1 MEETK
6 RQWDEWFAKRDAVS
20 AEIESAVAEMLIG
33 EDPFAD
39 GQPKFRSPDRVSDD
53 MYAIGERYRAN
64 S

>member
-33 EDPFAD
+33 EDPFTD
-39 GQPKFRSPDRVSDD
+39 HPQFRSEDRVSDD
-53 MYAIGERYRAN
+53 MYAIGERARAN